1 MGNTQIGPA
10 KHTIM
15 YMYIT
20 CVAFN
25 EQFILCSD
33 QEVELEIIMGN
44 ELI

>member
-1 MGNTQIGPA
+1 MENTQIGPA

-25 EQFILCSD
+25 EQLISD
-33 QEVELEIIMGN
+33 QEVELEIIMEN